1 MALKSAW
8 ELAAARTG
16 GESVT
21 KLTADQKARLAELDR
36 VYTAKIAEVE
46 LDLQPK
52 IAAAQGKNDV
62 EGAGKLTET
71 LRTAVAKLRTKL
83 TDEKEAIRR
92 S

>member
-16 GESVT
+16 GQSVS
-21 KLTADQKARLAELDR
+21 KLTGEQKTRLAELDR

-52 IAAAQGKNDV
+52 IAAANAKNDV
-62 EGAGKLTET
+62 ENAGKLSEN
-71 LRTAVAKLRTKL
+71 LRAAVAKLRGKL
-83 TDEKEAIRR
+83 EAEKEAIRR
-92 S
+92 G